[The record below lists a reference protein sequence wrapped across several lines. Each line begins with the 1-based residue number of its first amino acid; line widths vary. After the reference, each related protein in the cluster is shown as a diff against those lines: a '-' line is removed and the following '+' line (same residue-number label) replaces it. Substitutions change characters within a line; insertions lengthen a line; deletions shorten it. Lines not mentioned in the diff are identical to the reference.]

1 MMARFVLQIKPYS
14 SLMEIETI
22 MAMLATIAGVRIR
35 SSRLVAVRGGQ
46 SLDLEP
52 SLASLKNLQ
61 IAEINV
67 IEQLTTAW
75 TRKEVVLRVPE
86 MMCPA
91 NCGSSVLNAIRA
103 LEGVE
108 AARLRFEHRQ
118 IVIRG
123 DMNVDAIR
131 TAVSDIGFDSEV
143 NAETLLPRRFR
154 FRVDDLSDVGLNGV
168 KLKDALEAVE
178 GVENLVL
185 LTDRVEVLVVAMLL
199 NSSQLVKAAERV
211 GFEMLEL
218 SEEAWG
224 IPMEVVPPPLGS
236 YYVST
241 QVSSDRKTLLVDL
254 LQCQLLSLVGVMPEE
269 QILMSSSGE
278 ILYSPSISDVTT
290 IAVSTKS
297 RLRFF
302 LFASSESSP
311 EVPEVASDWRQI
323 CTKST
328 IGDAA
333 VVQPAFRKILPSGGD
348 PLATLICEPCARTCT
363 TDFQPVSPLEWNAC
377 KTLTSRFI
385 SDVTVVAGDVDV
397 AAPSGP
403 RALTQLH
410 VLFGQ
415 RGGDT
420 ADLAGDPE
428 KVVEVDCNVPTDS
441 IGASIRIGYDSVQLK
456 GNMEQLETL
465 AITDIVVVVGDQPA
479 PSSEYIK
486 ITRNLNKGAVD
497 SEPVFLYYRLS
508 PLGGFVCD
516 SSREHS
522 EFGECLFAAR
532 HLTGVKSI
540 LDLKEPQLS
549 IAQTTLAAERRR
561 GDMTLMDAHYRQHQP
576 GMLKRLQ
583 SGLQRAQSYENKQMH
598 EEALKRI
605 PVETLHERARSN
617 PSPMPLYQDEL
628 VKHADEIRKKKNRVS
643 AQRDR
648 DRKKQHVQDLE
659 DMVCELWKRV
669 QYLEGIITSMHPNQ
683 DVSGLYQSYEPY
695 AVSRNLQP
703 LTGAATSGFN
713 EVDMTELAWLLDSI
727 PMDPSNE
734 DEPM

>member
-67 IEQLTTAW
+67 IEQSTTAW

-199 NSSQLVKAAERV
+199 DSSQLVKAAERV

-290 IAVSTKS
+290 IAVSTES

-397 AAPSGP
+397 AAPSGFTKLPVDLNYSASGDYVYLCVKCGGP

-441 IGASIRIGYDSVQLK
+441 IGANIRIGYDSVQLK

-516 SSREHS
+516 SSREHTHLPPKS
-522 EFGECLFAAR
+522 RIVMAHETSRPISAA
-532 HLTGVKSI
+532 TISATDV
-540 LDLKEPQLS
+540 
-549 IAQTTLAAERRR
+549 
-561 GDMTLMDAHYRQHQP
+561 
-576 GMLKRLQ
+576 
-583 SGLQRAQSYENKQMH
+583 SGLLARGSSPQRNNAVQIGKCPPPRTRRPRTPIALT
-598 EEALKRI
+598 EEDMC
-605 PVETLHERARSN
+605 TLS
-617 PSPMPLYQDEL
+617 
-628 VKHADEIRKKKNRVS
+628 ADEIRKKKNRVS

-703 LTGAATSGFN
+703 LTGAATGGFN